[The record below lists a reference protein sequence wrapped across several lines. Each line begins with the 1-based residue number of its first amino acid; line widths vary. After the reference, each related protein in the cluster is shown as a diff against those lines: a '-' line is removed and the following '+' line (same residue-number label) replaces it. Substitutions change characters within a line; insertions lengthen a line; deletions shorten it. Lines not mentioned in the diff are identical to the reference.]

1 MATAAG
7 GSFVPL
13 LAAAGAALWEVST
26 CGPAQYVARRKIG
39 NAITQQR
46 DNAITQQPNAPPTL
60 TFAGM
65 AKVVAVANQ
74 KGGVGKTTTTINL
87 GASLAIL
94 ERKVLIV
101 DVDPQANAT
110 SGVGIP
116 PEELEGSIYNVLVNG
131 LDVNEVVYETE
142 TPNLHIVP
150 SSIQLVGA
158 EVELINRFRRED
170 VLRNTV
176 VEPLRKQ
183 YDYILIDC
191 LPSLGLLTVNALTAA
206 DSVIVPVQCEYFA
219 LEGLSKLQN
228 TIQLVQQQ
236 LNPKLQLEGILLSM
250 YDQRLR
256 LANMV
261 VEQVRERY
269 GDVAF
274 ETIIHRNARISEAP
288 NMHLPVVMI
297 NAGSRG
303 ARNFLALAEEFLTKN
318 GESVPKS

>member
-1 MATAAG
+1 
-7 GSFVPL
+7 
-13 LAAAGAALWEVST
+13 
-26 CGPAQYVARRKIG
+26 
-39 NAITQQR
+39 
-46 DNAITQQPNAPPTL
+46 
-60 TFAGM
+60 M
-65 AKVVAVANQ
+65 AKVVAIANQ

-94 ERKVLIV
+94 ERKVLII
-101 DVDPQANAT
+101 DADPQANAS

-116 PEELEGSIYNVLVNG
+116 SDELEASIYDVLVSG
-131 LDVNEVVYETE
+131 LDVNEVIYETE

-150 SSIQLVGA
+150 SSINLVGA

-170 VLRNTV
+170 VMKNSI
-176 VEPLRKQ
+176 VEPLRSH

-191 LPSLGLLTVNALTAA
+191 LPSLGLLTINALTAA

-219 LEGLSKLQN
+219 LEGLSKLQD

-236 LNPKLQLEGILLSM
+236 LNPKLKLEGVLLSM

-261 VEQVRERY
+261 VEKVRESF
-269 GDVAF
+269 GDKAF
-274 ETIIHRNARISEAP
+274 TTIIHRNARISEAP
-288 NMHLPVVMI
+288 NMHMPVVMI

-303 ARNFLALAEEFLTKN
+303 ANNFLNLAEEFLLKN
-318 GESVPKS
+318 GESVARG